1 MVVWWSGEWGECGPT
16 CPGVGEALPTITCKT
31 KDDNSCIFPFS
42 IEGYSF
48 YGCLEMSEG
57 YAKYLLL
64 FK

>member
-1 MVVWWSGEWGECGPT
+1 MVVWWLGEWGECGPT